1 MDTDRIE
8 DLLERLIDKQDDIIR
23 RLESI
28 ETVLDAQLGEANVR
42 LSRVEEE
49 LNWWEDKPTLAKQ
62 LLSALEHIDR
72 SVNEVNLSV
81 ISTGA

>member
-8 DLLERLIDKQDDIIR
+8 DLLERLIGKQDDIIR

-81 ISTGA
+81 ISSGA